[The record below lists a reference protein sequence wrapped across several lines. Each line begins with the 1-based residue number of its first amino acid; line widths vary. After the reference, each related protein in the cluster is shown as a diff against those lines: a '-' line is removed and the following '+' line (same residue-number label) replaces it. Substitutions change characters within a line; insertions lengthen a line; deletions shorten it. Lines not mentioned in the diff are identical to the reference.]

1 MLPSYKGYNFRELVG
16 EQGVSA
22 SIHSW
27 QDDGN
32 QAAMHYNIDWAD
44 YTNSAFSQIIGYSKA
59 GSINTAGVRVLN
71 RVLPLNHP
79 FFAWM
84 WATRIQQVQ
93 PIGPAGMETAGAD
106 PFCEFELARCTI
118 GFQSLPY
125 TVLSDADLLAI
136 STPAGVPDE
145 SLRYVEKLT
154 VSQSETIEVQVGA
167 MSYAEMPAALATPWT
182 VVPARKYQTVDK
194 DVLSWTWHR
203 VAHKY
208 LMTTG
213 TDIPGNLKAARNT
226 VNASTNIGDGS
237 WNGYPPGT
245 LLFKNYKLAPVDAR
259 PPPARSACPSTARRV
274 SGRWSCSSSTST
286 RCPTRRWSTRTAAT
300 TSYRPR
306 SCPPPTGTT
315 RPPTRSTGPAA
326 ASPCTRV
333 RTSGKSFKAR
343 NEPAAPTALPS
354 GMRLSL
360 AYTPS
365 AAQTRRS
372 QPNRRRK

>member
-1 MLPSYKGYNFRELVG
+1 MLPSYKGYQFRELVG

-32 QAAMHYNIDWAD
+32 QAAMHYDIDWAD

-59 GSINTAGVRVLN
+59 GGVNTAGVRVLN

-245 LLFKNYKLAPVDAR
+245 LLFKNYKLAPVDAPTSPGSLGLPING
-259 PPPARSACPSTARRV
+259 PPREWKVELQFVYFDPMPDPTVVNPHRGHNLVPAPQLSTPYWYYATSNPV
-274 SGRWSCSSSTST
+274 NGAGGGVPLYQSSDF
-286 RCPTRRWSTRTAAT
+286 RKIFQ
-300 TSYRPR
+300 
-306 SCPPPTGTT
+306 
-315 RPPTRSTGPAA
+315 
-326 ASPCTRV
+326 SP
-333 RTSGKSFKAR
+333 
-343 NEPAAPTALPS
+343 
-354 GMRLSL
+354 
-360 AYTPS
+360 
-365 AAQTRRS
+365 Q
-372 QPNRRRK
+372 